1 MKNYS
6 ILIAAAA
13 TIFMA
18 CGGDTEQTQIAS
30 LLASTSDSLKQAETV
45 LNSWTEQKF
54 AEQVTDIAELE
65 KALKSQKEGSST
77 HSEAKEAYESALK
90 TYEEDKTEFLNARK
104 AEIKAIY
111 TQTNGIIAGIDD
123 QIGELDQTKKDP
135 IVTTYVAGDTLFK
148 DYFRVKGNV
157 EATGNAMIIP
167 ELAGIVKAIYVHKG
181 EPVKKGQLILELE
194 TDVLNKQLA
203 EVETSLALA
212 TDLYN
217 RQNALWDQNIG
228 SEVQLLEAKNRKEA
242 LENTKATLTEQKN
255 MAQVRSPL
263 KGALD
268 DLVPRV
274 GEMATPGM
282 PIARVV
288 NLDELYIEAD
298 LSERHFGA
306 ISVGGE
312 VLVSVHGMEDVTDW
326 PATIS
331 RVGSYIKPDNRTFQI
346 RVDFGDNAPELI
358 PNIVADLKV
367 NEFTQDS
374 IVYLPNSM
382 IQTDAI
388 GNSYVW
394 TLKPTDREDR
404 NIAVKQIIEVGPTYQ
419 NLTAVFSGLKAG
431 KIVVDKGARKMRKD
445 VLVRVQEGSP
455 KAIAAN

>member
-1 MKNYS
+1 MKNYI
-6 ILIAAAA
+6 ILIAAVA
-13 TIFMA
+13 TVFMA

-30 LLASTSDSLKQAETV
+30 LLTSTSDSLKQAETV
-45 LNSWTEQKF
+45 LNSWTKQKF
-54 AEQVTDIAELE
+54 AEQVIDIAELE
-65 KALKSQKEGSST
+65 KALKSQKEGSSA
-77 HSEAKEAYESALK
+77 HKEAKAAYESALK
-90 TYEEDKTEFLNARK
+90 TYEEEKTEFLNARK
-104 AEIKAIY
+104 AEIKVIY

-123 QIGELDQTKKDP
+123 QISELDQTKKDP
-135 IVTTYVAGDTLFK
+135 IVTTYVVGDTLFK

-167 ELAGIVKAIYVHKG
+167 ELAGIVKSIYVQKG

-194 TDVLNKQLA
+194 TEVLNKQLA
-203 EVETSLALA
+203 EVETSLTLA

-217 RQNALWDQNIG
+217 RQNALWAQNIG

-242 LENTKATLTEQKN
+242 LENTKATLTEQKH
-255 MAQVRSPL
+255 MAEVRSPL
-263 KGALD
+263 KGVLE
-268 DLVPRV
+268 DLVPKV
-274 GEMATPGM
+274 GEMAAPGM

-312 VLVSVHGMEDVTDW
+312 ALVSVQGMDDVTDW

-331 RVGSYIKPDNRTFQI
+331 RIGSYIKPDNRTFQI
-346 RVDFGDNAPELI
+346 RVDFGANAPELI
-358 PNIVADLKV
+358 PNIVADLKI

-394 TLKPTDREDR
+394 TLKPAEREDR
-404 NIAVKQIIEVGPTYQ
+404 NIAVKQIIKVGPTYQ
-419 NLTAVFSGLKAG
+419 NFTAVFSGLSTG
-431 KIVVDKGARKMRKD
+431 EIVVDKGDRKMRKD
-445 VLVRVQEGSP
+445 ALVRVQEGSA
-455 KAIAAN
+455 KAMSAK